1 MFNSICYKAECIKI
15 LCKILCMLMILI
27 QSTIVVKIL
36 FCMVFYCSLM
46 ENHVFHGIKLLLN
59 LFSLALNDADSQAN
73 AQKNFYIYVV
83 CLNIT
88 GIFLYGIV
96 STSPSKK
103 ETTSLI
109 DNLCFLGI
117 VIFMCFINLLQ
128 NSAFLILI
136 VFIGIDH
143 DVAVQ
148 TEAAFLSTF
157 EALQIITLSLLL
169 TTFNVRYHEIKKEKS
184 FLFTATLIH
193 NIENEEPLLVR

>member
-1 MFNSICYKAECIKI
+1 
-15 LCKILCMLMILI
+15 MILI

-46 ENHVFHGIKLLLN
+46 ENHVVHGIKLFLN
-59 LFSLALNDADSQAN
+59 LFTLPINDADSQEN
-73 AQKNFYIYVV
+73 AKKYFYIYVV

-88 GIFLYGIV
+88 GIFFYGIV
-96 STSPSKK
+96 STSLSKK
-103 ETTSLI
+103 ETSLI

-117 VIFMCFINLLQ
+117 VTFMCFINLLQ

-143 DVAVQ
+143 DVSVQ

-169 TTFNVRYHEIKKEKS
+169 TAFNVRYHEIKKEKS
-184 FLFTATLIH
+184 FRFTATLIH